1 MARTLMGGHS
11 SPDVGDRSERYGVPT
26 ACWRAVGGWGLALLM
41 ASCTASEAPAGAARR
56 APQGLIQSVADVDC
70 AEVVLAI
77 KTRRG
82 LAAHNA
88 AVQLATE
95 IRAKSPHVD
104 VPIDK
109 LVEFHAP
116 IAGQGRPAVAADEDD
131 LNVLTRHVLCDP
143 LMLEVVTQQYLA
155 THPEYR
161 L

>member
-1 MARTLMGGHS
+1 MAWATF
-11 SPDVGDRSERYGVPT
+11 
-26 ACWRAVGGWGLALLM
+26 ALVA
-41 ASCTASEAPAGAARR
+41 ASCTTDGAASH
-56 APQGLIQSVADVDC
+56 APRSGAQELIQSVESVDC
-70 AEVVLAI
+70 GPVLLAI
-77 KTRRG
+77 KARRG
-82 LAAHNA
+82 IAAHA
-88 AVQLATE
+88 AATQRAAE

-116 IAGQGRPAVAADEDD
+116 IAGQGRPIVAADEDD

-155 THPEYR
+155 THPEYQ

>member
-1 MARTLMGGHS
+1 MAWT
-11 SPDVGDRSERYGVPT
+11 T
-26 ACWRAVGGWGLALLM
+26 FALVA
-41 ASCTASEAPAGAARR
+41 ASCTTDGTASR
-56 APQGLIQSVADVDC
+56 APQSGAQGLIQSVADVDC
-70 AEVVLAI
+70 AQVLLAI

-82 LAAHNA
+82 VAAHAAATQLAA
-88 AVQLATE
+88 E
-95 IRAKSPHVD
+95 IRAKSPHID

-116 IAGQGRPAVAADEDD
+116 VAGEGRPVLAADQDD

-143 LMLEVVTQQYLA
+143 LMHEVVTQQYLA

>member
-1 MARTLMGGHS
+1 MVCGG
-11 SPDVGDRSERYGVPT
+11 
-26 ACWRAVGGWGLALLM
+26 VGGWVLACLTV
-41 ASCTASEAPAGAARR
+41 SCTSGEAPVQAPERR
-56 APQGLIQSVADVDC
+56 AQGLIQTVADVDC

-77 KTRRG
+77 KNRRG
-82 LAAHNA
+82 FAAHQEA
-88 AVQLATE
+88 IALAVE
-95 IRAKSPHVD
+95 IRAKSPHID

-116 IAGQGRPAVAADEDD
+116 IAGQGRSVVPAADDD

>member
-1 MARTLMGGHS
+1 M
-11 SPDVGDRSERYGVPT
+11 
-26 ACWRAVGGWGLALLM
+26 
-41 ASCTASEAPAGAARR
+41 
-56 APQGLIQSVADVDC
+56 DC
-70 AEVVLAI
+70 AEVLLAI
-77 KTRRG
+77 KNRRG
-82 LAAHNA
+82 IAAHTAALQLAA
-88 AVQLATE
+88 E
-95 IRAKSPHVD
+95 IRTKSPHVD

-116 IAGQGRPAVAADEDD
+116 AAGQGRSAVPAADDD